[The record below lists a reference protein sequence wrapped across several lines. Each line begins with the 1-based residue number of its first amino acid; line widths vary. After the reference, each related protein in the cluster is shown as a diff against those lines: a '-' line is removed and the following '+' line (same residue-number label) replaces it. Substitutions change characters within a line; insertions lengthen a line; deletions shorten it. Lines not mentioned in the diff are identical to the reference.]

1 MHGCFVGFVMT
12 ELLIRV
18 QPTLINSL
26 FQIVVVDDQLV
37 GASHLRITLL
47 RFRRD
52 ELHPSGSVFL

>member
-1 MHGCFVGFVMT
+1 MHVCFVRFVMT
-12 ELLIRV
+12 ELLIGV

-37 GASHLRITLL
+37 GASQLRITLL

-52 ELHPSGSVFL
+52 EVHPRGSVFL